1 MSWLEKNYEKAAVG
15 GAAIA
20 ALGFA
25 ALGYLKVSGV
35 PEDFSVQIA
44 GSGPSEIAVKDAGL
58 VAKAIASNSRK
69 LEVPERD
76 VEGQPVDILT
86 GVPLFIHRDNPNV
99 IINLYTAPP
108 VHPPIPNKWWIE
120 YRLDPGYAD
129 SPQRDADSDG
139 YSNLEEFAAKT
150 SPIDPKDH
158 PSLLDKLKFI
168 DLAAES
174 IEWSLRPGFPSADGK
189 LSFKYYE
196 KDRPLDPKNKNAV
209 GVELAPGDMFF
220 ATEPLKNRF
229 KFLGLEKVRER
240 NSRLNID
247 EDVTYARIEDQRPNK
262 KGTVYRI
269 PAPLQESRV
278 WDLSKHDRSAD
289 FSLEAAG
296 HEGKIETVPENT
308 KFGLPFDSK
317 EKNYL
322 LKTVT
327 PTQVEVEY
335 TDPKTGEKT
344 TVTIEK
350 GSFPTKKP

>member
-108 VHPPIPNKWWIE
+108 VHLPIPNKWWIE

-129 SPQRDADSDG
+129 SPQRDADGDG

-174 IEWSLRPGFPSADGK
+174 IEWSLRPGFLNSDGS
-189 LSFKYYE
+189 LAFKYYE
-196 KDRPLDPKNKNAV
+196 KDMPLNPKNKNQMGQDV
-209 GVELAPGDMFF
+209 KPGDVFF
-220 ATEPLKNRF
+220 LADPAKGRF
-229 KFLGLEKVRER
+229 KYLRNETVDEVNPRTKSPEKV
-240 NSRLNID
+240 
-247 EDVTYARIEDQRPNK
+247 TYVEIEDQRPNK
-262 KGTVYRI
+262 KGKIYRI